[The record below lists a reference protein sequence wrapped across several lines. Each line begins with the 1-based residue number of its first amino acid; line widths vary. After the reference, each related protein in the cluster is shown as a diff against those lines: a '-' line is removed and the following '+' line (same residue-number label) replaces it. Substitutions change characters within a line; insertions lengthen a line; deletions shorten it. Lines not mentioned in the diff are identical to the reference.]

1 MEQPFKSNPFD
12 LALIAIMVSRQ
23 VPRDVAN
30 KSVGEKLSPLP
41 QWSKGASVL
50 IRLPDCRWIAS
61 QFKFPK

>member
-1 MEQPFKSNPFD
+1 
-12 LALIAIMVSRQ
+12 MVSRQ

-50 IRLPDCRWIAS
+50 IRLPDCR
-61 QFKFPK
+61 

>member
-1 MEQPFKSNPFD
+1 
-12 LALIAIMVSRQ
+12 MVSRQ

-50 IRLPDCRWIAS
+50 IILPDCRWIAIHLQS
-61 QFKFPK
+61 GSITVSYTTSDAADE